1 VIIWGL
7 SKAGIDPLP
16 LAGFFN
22 KMAELNG
29 SMSDAMEWIST
40 HPDSK
45 ERAKKILS
53 GKYTGTYT
61 PAIDSSDWRYLV
73 EECN

>member
-1 VIIWGL
+1 
-7 SKAGIDPLP
+7 
-16 LAGFFN
+16 
-22 KMAELNG
+22 
-29 SMSDAMEWIST
+29 MEWIST